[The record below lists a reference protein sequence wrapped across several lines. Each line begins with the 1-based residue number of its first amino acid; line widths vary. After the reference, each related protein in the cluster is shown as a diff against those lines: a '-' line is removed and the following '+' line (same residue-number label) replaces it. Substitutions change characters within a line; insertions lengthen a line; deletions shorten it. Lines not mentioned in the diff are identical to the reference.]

1 MFLLCKFS
9 TYYLKNLNH
18 FCVVS
23 HLLHASLCVKS
34 HNKTLDEKDYC
45 VNFEKIIFERRKALR
60 MSIEDLAAETDLSPR
75 TISNYELGVTVPSLY
90 NVIKIISVLGLR
102 LEIVDS
108 NQANS
113 NFQNISI
120 DEINAL
126 IELVHNLNNK
136 CDNLF
141 NQKNK

>member
-1 MFLLCKFS
+1 
-9 TYYLKNLNH
+9 
-18 FCVVS
+18 
-23 HLLHASLCVKS
+23 
-34 HNKTLDEKDYC
+34 
-45 VNFEKIIFERRKALR
+45 